1 MINESI
7 AYEDEY
13 FRANL
18 SENIALQL
26 YSEDEYS
33 KNDIQHKEYSTKPI
47 TEEENKKKT
56 EKTECTEE
64 CQTKNTDPKQKEKE
78 QEQASENNNNT
89 PIEEE
94 NINDN
99 GDLTL
104 KMIDLKINVENMNDA
119 FEGKDKELLK
129 KKRGRKP
136 KDSSSGEHN
145 KYSDDNL
152 RRKCKHLVLK
162 NISDFINNKIFEIYK
177 KVDKGIISK
186 KLLTIKQDQIS
197 NATISFNQKFLNKK
211 IGDIFSEE
219 ISSRYTN
226 YLPEHNKNLI
236 RELINENDEDKR
248 EYFTGLFDL
257 TFFDCLKQFRGT
269 ENYYYL
275 NGLPTF
281 DEIKYEFENDSEYL
295 EVLTKYIFNYEK
307 IIGNKKPRIT
317 YE

>member
-18 SENIALQL
+18 NENIAFQL

-64 CQTKNTDPKQKEKE
+64 CQSKNTVPKQKEQE

-119 FEGKDKELLK
+119 F
-129 KKRGRKP
+129 
-136 KDSSSGEHN
+136 
-145 KYSDDNL
+145 
-152 RRKCKHLVLK
+152 
-162 NISDFINNKIFEIYK
+162 
-177 KVDKGIISK
+177 
-186 KLLTIKQDQIS
+186 
-197 NATISFNQKFLNKK
+197 
-211 IGDIFSEE
+211 
-219 ISSRYTN
+219 
-226 YLPEHNKNLI
+226 
-236 RELINENDEDKR
+236 
-248 EYFTGLFDL
+248 
-257 TFFDCLKQFRGT
+257 
-269 ENYYYL
+269 
-275 NGLPTF
+275 
-281 DEIKYEFENDSEYL
+281 
-295 EVLTKYIFNYEK
+295 
-307 IIGNKKPRIT
+307 
-317 YE
+317 